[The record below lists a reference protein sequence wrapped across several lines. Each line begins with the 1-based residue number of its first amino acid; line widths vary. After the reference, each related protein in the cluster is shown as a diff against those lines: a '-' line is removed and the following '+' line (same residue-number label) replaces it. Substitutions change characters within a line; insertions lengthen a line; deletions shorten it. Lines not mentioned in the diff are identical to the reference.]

1 MLLMATKDAPLGSFP
16 LRVAAS
22 GLVSGKWMT
31 LPCEPLSG
39 DRAVRQGYLTVLEA
53 VPFALE
59 LTTLDA
65 NLEQN
70 QAGGVEVLAYR
81 RDGFAGDIKLVA
93 EGFNAGREGLAK
105 SFSGGEGVIKGAD
118 TMGRLTLTPRFD
130 SEIGT
135 RTIVVRGEA
144 TVDGKQMVTYSRP
157 LPVSVAQYPM
167 VLSSTLPRL
176 ALTVLPPGTDSA
188 AGEAETKIRV
198 ERRAGFSGDVD
209 LAIEGLPEGL
219 KSEVP
224 KIPAGV
230 GEVTLK
236 LNVTEKAALGTN
248 FNFTVVG
255 TAMVND
261 RRYQART
268 SPIALS
274 VSPPEAV
281 EVATNT
287 VPVPPP
293 PSATK

>member
-1 MLLMATKDAPLGSFP
+1 
-16 LRVAAS
+16 
-22 GLVSGKWMT
+22 
-31 LPCEPLSG
+31 
-39 DRAVRQGYLTVLEA
+39 

-70 QAGGVEVLAYR
+70 QAGTVDVLAYR

-105 SFSGGEGVIKGAD
+105 SFNGGDAVIKGAE
-118 TMGRLTLTPRFD
+118 TMGRLTLTPRLD

-135 RTIVVRGEA
+135 RTVVVRGEA
-144 TVDGKQMVTYSRP
+144 TVDGKTMVTYSRP
-157 LPVSVAQYPM
+157 LPVSVAQFPL

-176 ALTVLPPGTDSA
+176 ALTVLPPGTDSS

-198 ERRAGFSGDVD
+198 ERRAGFVGDVE

-219 KSEVP
+219 KSELS

-230 GEVTLK
+230 GEVALK
-236 LNVTEKAALGTN
+236 LSVTEKAVLGTN

-261 RRYQART
+261 RRYKTRT
-268 SPIALS
+268 DRIALS

-281 EVATNT
+281 EVATNS
-287 VPVPPP
+287 VPPPPP